1 MNFNLYLFG
10 KNKGTYNQY
19 PDDYTS
25 SILASLCS
33 DVTSSKA
40 IIVRNQN
47 LMHYIYAEN
56 LGNSNVIG
64 VCLIFNK
71 AYIKNV
77 SKIFNYLRGLIEST
91 LLKQGKIIR
100 YNNQGDIEFA
110 TTNISDDVKSF
121 DYVKTLV
128 DSKLDSDNNYFGV
141 TELTTTYN
149 GLHNSEIVDGNTA
162 NSEIIKLQQKF
173 NKITIDYKKGIE
185 EDLTKKAISGLQ
197 IQISNLNI
205 KIDNQNQEIS
215 KLEKAKKQYKKVV
228 FLFIVLLCSCG
239 GLYFL
244 YATLDETEKN
254 LQNTTERLNTATD
267 SIGSLN
273 NILTQ
278 KQNTIISLK
287 NEVREERLQK
297 EAAQSSLE
305 NIQSNCPF
313 IITGTSCSLSSRE
326 YTIRCFSEKS
336 GTRSFKIKVIEEK
349 TGRVYTE
356 KSVSEYMDSGTRSVT
371 LYFNR
376 SFNTS
381 DWYTFEIW
389 VGNKIVGGSRH

>member
-33 DVTSSKA
+33 DLSSSKA
-40 IIVRNQN
+40 MIVRDQN
-47 LMHYIYAEN
+47 LMHYIYAES

-71 AYIKNV
+71 AYIKHV

-128 DSKLDSDNNYFGV
+128 NSKLDSDNNYFGV

-149 GLHNSEIVDGNTA
+149 GLHNSEIVDGNIA

-185 EDLTKKAISGLQ
+185 EDLTKKVISGLQ
-197 IQISNLNI
+197 TQISNLNK
-205 KIDNQNQEIS
+205 KIDSQNQEIS
-215 KLEKAKKQYKKVV
+215 KLEKAKKQYKKVM
-228 FLFIVLLCSCG
+228 FLFIVLLCCCG

-244 YATLDETEKN
+244 YTTLDETERN
-254 LQNTTERLNTATD
+254 LQSATDQLNTATD

-273 NILTQ
+273 NTLTQ
-278 KQNTIISLK
+278 KQNTIISLT
-287 NEVREERLQK
+287 NEVREERSLK
-297 EAAQSSLE
+297 EAAQSTLE

-326 YTIRCFSEKS
+326 YTIKYFSEES

-356 KSVSEYMDSGTRSVT
+356 KSVSEYMDSGASSVT

-389 VGNKIVGGSRH
+389 DGNKIVGGSRH